1 MALYIFEGK
10 APKVSDGSYVHPQAT
25 IIGSVSIGSKCF
37 IGPGAVLRGDFGEIE
52 IGDGTS
58 IQDNCVIH
66 ADRKVVISQNI
77 IIGHRAIIHDVI
89 LKPGVVVG
97 MGAVLM
103 NGVVAEEDA
112 IIGAGSVV
120 KEHFKIPKGKIVV
133 GNPARIVKEIDEEGK
148 QKVLKGLKLYQ
159 ELPERYK
166 KGLKMIVDREQGSGS
181 RE

>member
-10 APKVSDGSYVHPQAT
+10 TPNVSDGSYVHPQAT
-25 IIGSVSIGSKCF
+25 IIGGVRIGRRCF
-37 IGPGAVLRGDFGEIE
+37 IGPGAVLRGDLGEIE
-52 IGDGTS
+52 IGDGTN

-66 ADRKVVISQNI
+66 ADRKVIISKNI
-77 IIGHRAIIHDVI
+77 IIGHAAIIHDVI

-97 MGAVLM
+97 MGAILM

-120 KEHFKIPKGKIVV
+120 KEHSKIPKGKIAV
-133 GNPARIVKEIDEEGK
+133 GNPAKIVKEIDEEGK
-148 QKVLKGLKLYQ
+148 KRVLGGLKRYQ

-166 KGLKMIVDREQGSGS
+166 KGLR
-181 RE
+181 